1 VGIVLELLDDVRW
14 RGRTVIGE
22 RPRALLAALAAGEG
36 RPVRTEELIELVWGD
51 EILVNATKSLQVLV
65 SRTRSACGEEAI
77 VRETVGYRLG
87 VEPAEVDSVR
97 LGVLVREAR
106 AALELDAGAA
116 ARLAREA
123 IGLAGGLLAAAVDD
137 PRPLSDVRRAARD
150 EAGEAAVIL
159 ARALSR
165 TGRHAEAFEPLVE
178 AFRERPVDEALLV
191 ELLHSEAALRGPA
204 AALERYER
212 YRRELRERLGVNP
225 GELLRRVQRELLA
238 LDQPVRGG
246 LRYDATALVGRDGDL
261 GALRGLLASARVVSI
276 VGPGGLGKTRLA
288 HVLARDA
295 ALPVVHV
302 VELVG
307 VSAAEDVV
315 GEVGSALGVRD
326 SLGVRRTLTPEQRA
340 DVRAR
345 IAQRLGQAPSLLI
358 LDNCEHLI
366 EAVAELVAFLVS
378 STADLRVLTTSRAP
392 LAIAAEHVYLLGQ
405 LRSTDAVALFCERA
419 VAARPG
425 VVLDGAAVTSIVTRL
440 DGLPLAIELAAAKVR
455 VMSAEEIDRRLEN
468 RFALL
473 RGGDRSAPD
482 RHQTLLAVIDWSWN
496 LLDAAARRAMRRLSP
511 FNDGFTLAAA
521 DAVLGDDALDA
532 VVALVDQSLLSVVD
546 RPTGVRYRMLETVR
560 EFGRMQLIDAGEDAA
575 ATAARRAWASG
586 YASGQIER
594 LTGAEQFAAIDAL
607 GAEEV
612 NLADELRGA
621 IADGDIDAAVQLLA
635 PLGMFWAIRGE
646 HVRLM
651 TLAAAVA
658 EALGDWY
665 PPPELVN
672 ITRAALAIVL
682 GNAMIAGAA
691 QRTSPLRG
699 LLERLGPE
707 TGGDERLAGM
717 VRVVLVLDPSDP
729 AASRRGLE
737 ALARGWERGTTLAAN
752 QWLSYLLE
760 NGGDP
765 HGAMAAARRALELVG
780 EEDGPWQEAILRNQ
794 LAQLAMHVGDRR
806 SAEEHARASLPIM
819 ERLGARDDV
828 IQLHAG
834 LALCAV
840 ADGRW
845 QDAEAELA
853 EIGRIAAVGTSV
865 FGGLAVGQ
873 ISRAELLLERGEREA
888 GLALHRECVDGVRA
902 LEFPGIPRTGLEPWV
917 LFGEATALAAHAQH
931 ASSEVELAAGRA
943 LFAAA
948 REHAIGALDV
958 ANIHLDYPVAGLLAF
973 GLGAWAQMRDAA
985 PVENAARLLVLAE
998 CFAYNRTIPSMTWE
1012 RIAPGVEAAAP
1023 GLLDRWRAT
1032 YTGRRPE
1039 ELLVEARRVVEA
1051 LPR

>member
-14 RGRTVIGE
+14 RGTTVVGE
-22 RPRALLAALAAGEG
+22 RPRALLAALAAGRG
-36 RPVRTEELIELVWGD
+36 RPVRSEELIELVWGD
-51 EILVNATKSLQVLV
+51 EIPVNATKSLQVLV
-65 SRTRSACGEEAI
+65 SRTRSTCGEEAI
-77 VRETVGYRLG
+77 VRDTIGYRLG

-106 AALELDAGAA
+106 AALELDAAA
-116 ARLAREA
+116 AAALAREA
-123 IGLAGGLLAAAVDD
+123 IALAAGLLAAAGDD
-137 PRPLSDVRRAARD
+137 PRPLSDVRLTARD
-150 EAGEAAVIL
+150 DAAEATAIL

-165 TGRHAEAFEPLVE
+165 TGKHAEALEPLLD
-178 AFRERPVDEALLV
+178 AFRERPTDEALLV
-191 ELLHSEAALRGPA
+191 ELLHTEAALRGPA

-212 YRRELRERLGVNP
+212 YRRELRERLGTNP
-225 GELLRRVQRELLA
+225 GEPLQRVQRELLA

-246 LRYDATALVGRDGDL
+246 LRYDANALLGRDGDL
-261 GALRGLLASARVVSI
+261 EALRGLLASARVVSI

-295 ALPVVHV
+295 TLPVVHV

-326 SLGVRRTLTPEQRA
+326 SVGVRRALTPEQRA

-345 IAQRLGQAPSLLI
+345 IAQLLGRAPSLLI

-366 EAVAELVAFLVS
+366 DAVAQLVAFLVS
-378 STADLRVLTTSRAP
+378 STADLRVLTTSRAA

-405 LRSTDAVALFCERA
+405 LHSADAVALFTERA

-425 VVLDGAAVTSIVTRL
+425 VQLDGAAVTSIATRL
-440 DGLPLAIELAAAKVR
+440 DGLPLALELAAAKVR

-496 LLDAAARRAMRRLSP
+496 LLDAGARRAMRRLSP
-511 FNDGFTLAAA
+511 FSDGFTLAAA
-521 DAVLGDDALDA
+521 DAVLGGDALDS
-532 VVALVDQSLLSVVD
+532 VQALVDQSLLSVVE

-560 EFGRMQLIDAGEDAA
+560 EFGRMQLIDAGEDAE

-586 YASGQIER
+586 YASGQVAA
-594 LTGAEQFAAIDAL
+594 LTGPGQFAAIDAL

-621 IADGDIDAAVQLLA
+621 IADRDLDAAVQLLA
-635 PLGMFWAIRGE
+635 PLGMFWAIRGD
-646 HVRLM
+646 HGRLM
-651 TLAAAVA
+651 MLAAAVSD
-658 EALGDWY
+658 ALGEWY
-665 PPPELVN
+665 PPPGLGN

-682 GNAMIAGAA
+682 GNAMVAGGA
-691 QRTSPLRG
+691 QRTSPSRR

-707 TGGDERLAGM
+707 TGGDARLAGT
-717 VRVVLVLDPSDP
+717 VRVVLVLDQSEP
-729 AASRRGLE
+729 AASRRRLE
-737 ALARGWERGTTLAAN
+737 VLARDADRGTALPAN

-765 HGAMAAARRALELVG
+765 HAALAATRRALELVRDD
-780 EEDGPWQEAILRNQ
+780 DGPWQEAILRNQ
-794 LAQLAMHVGDRR
+794 LAQLSMHVGDRR

-819 ERLGARDDV
+819 ERLGARDDA
-828 IQLHAG
+828 IQLHSG

-853 EIGRIAAVGTSV
+853 EMERIAEAGTGL

-873 ISRAELLLERGEREA
+873 IGRAELLLERGERAA
-888 GLALHRECVDGVRA
+888 GLVVHRECVDGMRA

-931 ASSEVELAAGRA
+931 ATSDAELAEGRA
-943 LFAAA
+943 LFAAT
-948 REHAIGALDV
+948 REHAVGALD
-958 ANIHLDYPVAGLLAF
+958 AGNAQLDYPVAGLVVF
-973 GLGAWAQMRDAA
+973 GLGAWAQIRGAA
-985 PVENAARLLVLAE
+985 PVEDAARLLVLAE
-998 CFAYNRTIPSMTWE
+998 RFAYNRMIPSMNWE

-1023 GLLDRWRAT
+1023 GLLDRVRAT
-1032 YTGRRPE
+1032 YGERRPE
-1039 ELLVEARRVVEA
+1039 ELLDEARRVVEQ